1 MNFYGNSMHPQHK
14 CHTTVHVRNKSHQTC
29 NKPLELVPN
38 LRGADLYRTQNFNGT
53 GWFFLTKIPENAIT

>member
-38 LRGADLYRTQNFNGT
+38 LRGADLYRTQNFNVT
-53 GWFFLTKIPENAIT
+53 GLFFLTKIPENAIT

>member
-38 LRGADLYRTQNFNGT
+38 LRGADLYRTQNFNVT
-53 GWFFLTKIPENAIT
+53 G